1 MRKGMWLLGFTVLA
15 GATVVAIP
23 RVPGW
28 LSQIEFFDV
37 REIVVEGTRYLD
49 PDTARAVAG
58 VPSGF
63 SVWGDLEGVQARVRL
78 HPLVAEARVRRKLPD
93 ALIIEIREREPVAL
107 LPTPSLVPVDAEG
120 RELPIDPTRHRLDL
134 PLLRP
139 RTERIPG
146 QSWPAA
152 VAGEEG
158 VTPTQLRTLA
168 GVVASLVA
176 LEPRVAASLSEA
188 SVDPYGDVILH
199 FLEPAT
205 AIHVRPPLTSA
216 RLMEGWV
223 VLADALDR
231 NPERT
236 PLAIDLRFADQV
248 VVRYPTP
255 NRR

>member
-1 MRKGMWLLGFTVLA
+1 M
-15 GATVVAIP
+15 
-23 RVPGW
+23 
-28 LSQIEFFDV
+28 
-37 REIVVEGTRYLD
+37 
-49 PDTARAVAG
+49 
-58 VPSGF
+58 
-63 SVWGDLEGVQARVRL
+63 
-78 HPLVAEARVRRKLPD
+78 
-93 ALIIEIREREPVAL
+93 
-107 LPTPSLVPVDAEG
+107 
-120 RELPIDPTRHRLDL
+120 
-134 PLLRP
+134 
-139 RTERIPG
+139 
-146 QSWPAA
+146 
-152 VAGEEG
+152 
-158 VTPTQLRTLA
+158 TPTQLRTLA